1 MGTTKTTSAHL
12 VWTGYAGLATAR
24 GTARHWRG
32 AMAELESLLPAVEII
47 AGRVWKK
54 YGLTLSGFMEFDD
67 LYQQ

>member
-1 MGTTKTTSAHL
+1 
-12 VWTGYAGLATAR
+12 
-24 GTARHWRG
+24 
-32 AMAELESLLPAVEII
+32 MAELESLLPAVEII